1 MTFASDQARVVMS
14 IVLGWTEFKTY
25 VEHVGPE
32 RGRPERPSDCPF
44 CDGSRIWFDG
54 WRWVFCVVLRDGTP
68 HRFDDGLP
76 LQRVVCAA
84 CEVSWVL
91 RPAFLYPHR
100 SFQPD
105 VVERAGLAYLDSPAA
120 TYEVTAKEHGC
131 SPCSVWRWVG
141 WLATLVQ
148 PPALLAEV
156 EVVSGAGQ
164 SAGLIPREVPQDHD
178 KAHSPEREQTLL
190 AAYQGLCAIAV
201 WSRAQ
206 PAPPLDPSPLR
217 FWLVER
223 FRAFRE
229 VRRLTPHSSPPLEG
243 RPTGPP
249 TT

>member
-1 MTFASDQARVVMS
+1 MS

-25 VEHVGPE
+25 VEQVGPE
-32 RGRPERPSDCPF
+32 RGRPERPSECPF
-44 CDGSRIWFDG
+44 CDGARVWFDG

-68 HRFDDGLP
+68 HRFDEGLP
-76 LQRVVCAA
+76 LQRVVCAT
-84 CEVSWVL
+84 CDVSWVL

-105 VVERAGLAYLDSPAA
+105 LVERAGLAYLDSPAA

-156 EVVSGAGQ
+156 EVVSGASQ

-178 KAHSPEREQTLL
+178 KAHSPERERTLL
-190 AAYQGLCAIAV
+190 GAYQGLCAIAV
-201 WSRAQ
+201 GRAPSRRRPWTRARCDSGWSSASGRSARF
-206 PAPPLDPSPLR
+206 AGSPLIHP
-217 FWLVER
+217 
-223 FRAFRE
+223 
-229 VRRLTPHSSPPLEG
+229 RRWKG
-243 RPTGPP
+243 GPP
-249 TT
+249 DPRLRRGHDRRD